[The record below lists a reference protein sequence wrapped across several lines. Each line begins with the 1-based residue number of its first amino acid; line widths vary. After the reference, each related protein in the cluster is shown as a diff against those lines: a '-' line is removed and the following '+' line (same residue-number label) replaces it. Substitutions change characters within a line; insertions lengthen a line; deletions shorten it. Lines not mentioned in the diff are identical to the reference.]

1 MCLQPTS
8 WRLEVNESNLLLSCS
23 VAMLSP
29 TSRRGDVKINTRWR
43 PLISFHS
50 FSSHPLF
57 CPSPLS
63 LYHLPRH
70 LNFPLLQ
77 LPLPLSPHLSSA
89 PFSASHLPLRPPFLT
104 FYSCLPLINIF
115 FLSPRPPPISSTLF
129 FLSVPLLCDRSC
141 IIKGDHC
148 ASWGQHQSAVSA
160 TPCGCVQ
167 TWMCVCIWRDH
178 ERFKSCHRAK
188 VLQLWTLICYR

>member
-1 MCLQPTS
+1 MTAVYKAGRERVGICGMCLQPTS

-104 FYSCLPLINIF
+104 FYFCLPLINIF
-115 FLSPRPPPISSTLF
+115 FLSPRPPPSPPLSSF
-129 FLSVPLLCDRSC
+129 SPSLSSVT
-141 IIKGDHC
+141 DH
-148 ASWGQHQSAVSA
+148 V
-160 TPCGCVQ
+160 
-167 TWMCVCIWRDH
+167 
-178 ERFKSCHRAK
+178 
-188 VLQLWTLICYR
+188 